1 MGYAAQCNSE
11 VNVLESLNSV
21 KALKWIS
28 GNCRASV
35 IASLTMT
42 SMTFLISICIGLLQA
57 KITMKGAATK
67 MMSYKNQRAAE
78 KIPFIRIH
86 LVPWMWEKDEL
97 MIYVTENTSE
107 VKIKQT
113 FTTFKIFDW
122 ISGKSRFSVTV
133 AYLIIVVL
141 ERVGRGSCRPL
152 S

>member
-35 IASLTMT
+35 IAPLTMA
-42 SMTFLISICIGLLQA
+42 SMTFLISVCIALLQA

-67 MMSYKNQRAAE
+67 MTSYKNQGAAG

-86 LVPWMWEKDEL
+86 LLPWVWVKEEL

-113 FTTFKIFDW
+113 FATFKIFDR
-122 ISGKSRFSVTV
+122 ISENSRF
-133 AYLIIVVL
+133 
-141 ERVGRGSCRPL
+141 
-152 S
+152 